1 MCLEYNA
8 RGMKSVLC
16 TILAGCIA
24 AVLTSACRVSG
35 YAADD
40 KSKVHVGIV
49 FDIGGKD
56 DRSFNAAAWQ
66 GVSRAAKELPIVL
79 RDVEPGDPT
88 SIEPA
93 MRAFAEHGYEIIIG
107 VGFSQTPNIESV
119 ARDYPNLN
127 FAIVDGV
134 SELPNVASL
143 IFKEHEGSYLVGMIA
158 AMTSRSGTIGFLG
171 GMDVPLIHKFRVGY
185 EEGAR
190 AVNPGIRVIP
200 NYIGVTDA
208 AWNDPVKGKELA
220 QTQMEKGADVV
231 FTAAGNSGLGA
242 FDAAERYGKD
252 SQGRAVKFVIGVDSN
267 QNWMKPGFVLTS
279 MVKRVD
285 NAVYQIVKD
294 RVANRPIGGVH
305 VYGLDND
312 GIGYAVDQ
320 YNKDLIPPE
329 TIKAVETARQKIIDG
344 QIKVTN
350 AMEK

>member
-1 MCLEYNA
+1 
-8 RGMKSVLC
+8 MKSISGTVV
-16 TILAGCIA
+16 ISVIALALA
-24 AVLTSACRVSG
+24 ACRSASYG
-35 YAADD
+35 AADD

-66 GVSRAAKELPIVL
+66 GVSRAAKDFPIVL

-93 MRAFAEHGYEIIIG
+93 MRAFAERGYELIIG
-107 VGFSQTPNIESV
+107 VGFSETPNIEAV
-119 ARDYPNLN
+119 AKDYPNLN

-134 SELPNVASL
+134 SQLPNVSSL

-158 AMTSRSGTIGFLG
+158 AITSKTGTLGFLG
-171 GMDVPLIHKFRVGY
+171 GMDIPLIHKFETGY

-190 AVNPGIRVIP
+190 AVNPRIRVIP
-200 NYIGVTDA
+200 NFVGVTDA

-220 QTQMEKGADVV
+220 RTQIEKGADVI
-231 FTAAGNSGLGA
+231 FAAAGNSGLGA
-242 FDAAERYGKD
+242 FDAVEQYGKD
-252 SQGRAVKFVIGVDSN
+252 SQGRAKRFVIGVDSN
-267 QNWMKPGFVLTS
+267 QNWVKPGFVLTS

-285 NAVYQIVKD
+285 NAVYQIVRD
-294 RVANRPIGGVH
+294 RVANHPISGVH
-305 VYGLDND
+305 VYGLDNE

-320 YNKDLIPPE
+320 YNQDLISPA
-329 TIKAVETARQKIIDG
+329 TLQTAEEAKQKIING